1 MSFDTNK
8 MATKLLRCRSNLE
21 MNLKEVSE
29 LSGIPESRLC
39 IIESGHTEPYGDEI
53 LILADIYQEDFKYFI
68 SNEKLSASEK
78 VEELY
83 RINGQ
88 EFTKEDRR
96 TIQTFIC
103 LCSNEQFAWDSLQ
116 VNCHPFKLPTIN
128 QDFINKEDGALVA
141 KHLRRHLGYKELESY
156 QNLYSEFRKLG
167 IHIFRK
173 RLQNS
178 GLSGLFIRHPEAGL
192 CVLINCDDNI
202 YRQNF
207 TLAHEV
213 GHALMDGADFN
224 VSLNQKDDKIAY
236 RELRANA
243 FASNFLMPPDI
254 VERIPKA
261 ALTADFIRKQ
271 ADKFRVNVPALLIAL
286 SNAGVI
292 NKFELNTLKALSIK
306 VPKAEQRDYE
316 FDYLTERLIEGY
328 NLAMERGLSPSYI
341 RICHRAYSE
350 NLISS
355 ERLAEMLLTDIHDLP
370 ILLDLF
376 KLKVES

>member
-8 MATKLLRCRSNLE
+8 MAIKLLRCRRNLE

-39 IIESGHTEPYGDEI
+39 IIENGHTEPYGDEI

-88 EFTKEDRR
+88 EFTKEDKRA
-96 TIQTFIC
+96 IQTFIS
-103 LCSNEQFAWDSLQ
+103 LCSNEQFVWDSLQ
-116 VNCHPFKLPTIN
+116 IINHPFKLPRIN
-128 QDFINKEDGALVA
+128 QDFINKEDGAFVA
-141 KHLRRHLGYKELESY
+141 QHLRRHLGYKELQSY
-156 QNLYSEFRKLG
+156 QNLYYEFRKLG

-173 RLQNS
+173 KLQNS
-178 GLSGLFIRHPEAGL
+178 GLSGIFIRHPEAGL
-192 CVLINCDDNI
+192 CILINCDDNI

-224 VSLNQKDDKIAY
+224 VSLNQKDNKTAY
-236 RELRANA
+236 RESRANA
-243 FASNFLMPPDI
+243 FASNFLIPPDI
-254 VERIPKA
+254 IKKIPKT
-261 ALTADFIRKQ
+261 ALTSDFIRKQ
-271 ADKFRVNVPALLIAL
+271 ADKFRVNVPAFLIAL
-286 SNAGVI
+286 NNAGVI
-292 NKFELNTLKALSIK
+292 NEVKLNEFKSLSIK

-316 FDYLTERLIEGY
+316 FEHLTERLIDSY
-328 NLAMERGLSPSYI
+328 NFAMERGLSPSYI

-370 ILLDLF
+370 FLLDLF
-376 KLKVES
+376 KLKIES